1 MNKVEAIISK
11 IVNIDNL
18 NIVQFDFLGI
28 QLKMMSLDL
37 NENIKIAQKVI
48 LTTKATNVLLAKDF
62 EGMISFSNQIK
73 GKIEKIDNGEL
84 LSCIDI
90 VVKDT
95 RFQSIITKASV
106 DRMDLKE
113 DEEIIILIKA
123 SDLSILE
130 VLND

>member
-11 IVNIDNL
+11 IDNIDNL

-37 NENIKIAQKVI
+37 NENTKIGQKVI
-48 LTTKATNVLLAKDF
+48 LTAKATNILLAKDF

-73 GKIEKIDNGEL
+73 GKIENLDNGKL

-90 VVKDT
+90 VANNTK
-95 RFQSIITKASV
+95 FQSIITRASV
-106 DRMDLKE
+106 DRMALKK

>member
-11 IVNIDNL
+11 IDNIDNL
-18 NIVQFDFLGI
+18 NIVQFDFSGI

-37 NENIKIAQKVI
+37 DEKIKIGQKVI
-48 LTTKATNVLLAKDF
+48 LTAKATNILLAKDF

-73 GKIEKIDNGEL
+73 GRIENIDNGKL

-90 VVKDT
+90 VANNTK
-95 RFQSIITKASV
+95 FQSIITRASV
-106 DRMDLKE
+106 DRMALKK
-113 DEEIIILIKA
+113 DEEITILIKA
-123 SDLSILE
+123 SDLSIEE

>member
-11 IVNIDNL
+11 IDNIDNL
-18 NIVQFDFLGI
+18 NIVQFDFSGI

-37 NENIKIAQKVI
+37 DEKIKIGQKVI
-48 LTTKATNVLLAKDF
+48 LTAKATNILLAKDF

-73 GKIEKIDNGEL
+73 GRIENIDNGKL

-90 VVKDT
+90 VANNTK
-95 RFQSIITKASV
+95 FQSIITRASV
-106 DRMDLKE
+106 DRMALKK
-113 DEEIIILIKA
+113 DEEITILIKA
-123 SDLSILE
+123 SDLSIGE